1 MLKKYKLVSVSL
13 LAMVVMSGCSV
24 KNKNFVVTPP
34 SKSISGGYEIGLK
47 ERINPKEM
55 RKTISLIA
63 KKSNWLVTE
72 FGDSSLIIS
81 KYDGNKRGSAVVKF
95 FNQRIEIVKE
105 SSNDS
110 KWYDSEIEALEESIE
125 KVLNSH

>member
-1 MLKKYKLVSVSL
+1 MLKKYKIVSISL
-13 LAMVVMSGCSV
+13 LAIVVMSGCGMG
-24 KNKNFVVTPP
+24 NKNFVVVPP
-34 SKSISGGYEIGLK
+34 DNSISGGYEIRLK
-47 ERINPKEM
+47 ERVNPKEM
-55 RKTISLIA
+55 RKTISLVA

-72 FGDSSLIIS
+72 FGDGSLIIS
-81 KYDGNKRGSAVVKF
+81 KYDGNKRGSAVIKF

-125 KVLNSH
+125 KVLISH